1 MKCFTICVF
10 VFALAVVARAD
21 EDLVASASE
30 NSENTQEL
38 SGSASSLSPWQE
50 KHQEKRYVGGYAGVG
65 GYGTGLDAVG
75 GYGSGYYNPY
85 QSKLGL
91 DGYAGYPGYNGY
103 SGGYGGYGGYSGQGG
118 YGGYGGYTGGYTGGY
133 NSYPYNSYYNR
144 LSGAYPYARPGYGGY
159 GSYPSSYYSS
169 NYGNS
174 VIGGGLGA
182 LGTPGFVPPVS
193 GAAGYQYGPGIS
205 GTVY

>member
-1 MKCFTICVF
+1 MKCFTVCLYVF
-10 VFALAVVARAD
+10 TLAVIARAD

-50 KHQEKRYVGGYAGVG
+50 KHQEKRYVGSYAGVG
-65 GYGTGLDAVG
+65 AYGTGLDTLGA
-75 GYGSGYYNPY
+75 YGAGYYNPY
-85 QSKLGL
+85 QARLGL

-103 SGGYGGYGGYSGQGG
+103 TGGYGSYAGYGGYGGYGA
-118 YGGYGGYTGGYTGGY
+118 YGGY

-144 LSGAYPYARPGYGGY
+144 YGAYPYARPGYGGY

-169 NYGNS
+169 AYGS
-174 VIGGGLGA
+174 SIIGGGLGA
-182 LGTPGFVPPVS
+182 LGTPGFVPPVA
-193 GAAGYQYGPGIS
+193 GAAGYQYGPGVS

>member
-1 MKCFTICVF
+1 MKCFTICVV
-10 VFALAVVARAD
+10 VFALAIVARAD
-21 EDLVASASE
+21 EDLVASASD
-30 NSENTQEL
+30 NSESTQEL

-65 GYGTGLDAVG
+65 AYGTGLDTL

-85 QSKLGL
+85 QSRLGL

-103 SGGYGGYGGYSGQGG
+103 TGGYGGYAGYGGYGGYGA
-118 YGGYGGYTGGYTGGY
+118 YTGGY
-133 NSYPYNSYYNR
+133 NSYPYNSYYR
-144 LSGAYPYARPGYGGY
+144 GAYPYARLGYGGYGSYAGY

-169 NYGNS
+169 NYGS
-174 VIGGGLGA
+174 SIIGGGLGA
-182 LGTPGFVPPVS
+182 LGTPGYVPPVA